1 MANRL
6 AKVMVAIMITSV
18 SYTHLAATNA
28 DSSAFETTA
37 LALQLQDKALAFSGK
52 TYPSRHNFS
61 LWSALNLVEGNKS
74 SVREII
80 GNHVAAYVSVCYLSL
95 IHI

>member
-1 MANRL
+1 ML
-6 AKVMVAIMITSV
+6 WGE
-18 SYTHLAATNA
+18 AATNA

-74 SVREII
+74 VSYTHLEYIYLVCMFSLTYWYMKK
-80 GNHVAAYVSVCYLSL
+80 GNWKNKK
-95 IHI
+95 I